1 MDQSAIKCIKR
12 GLRINTFLGHLPY
25 GWSNKD
31 NTVTFTN
38 NAWKRAYFYFQ
49 VLLYWS
55 FVALMTI
62 RSLYVSFAG
71 DDGMTTSSRT
81 NLQFT
86 AVGHMTIV
94 PWQLCTVLLYGRHHT
109 VINRY
114 LLFRKELRLEWNAMR
129 PHEKCKSIRKFC
141 RGVIWLGCINIL
153 SNVSLI
159 WRKPEAV
166 NVITSVIPGVENW
179 AKWKLLPIGLIQ
191 FFISV
196 HPYSVGYFYTAF
208 MMAMA
213 ADVANKLELMR

>member
-1 MDQSAIKCIKR
+1 MDNVTVKCIRR
-12 GLRINTFLGHLPY
+12 GLRINAFLGHLPY
-25 GWSNKD
+25 GWCDKSD
-31 NTVTFTN
+31 TVTHTN
-38 NAWKRAYFYFQ
+38 HVWKRVYFYFQ

-55 FVALMTI
+55 FVALMTV
-62 RSLYVSFAG
+62 RSLYFTFFNA
-71 DDGMTTSSRT
+71 DGMTLSSRT

-94 PWQLCTVLLYGRHHT
+94 PWQLCTVLLYGRHHV

-114 LLFRKELRLEWNAMR
+114 LMFRKDLSIEWNAIR
-129 PHEKCKSIRKFC
+129 PNEKCKSIRKFC

-159 WRKPEAV
+159 WRKPKAV
-166 NVITSVIPGVENW
+166 NVITSVIPEVENW
-179 AKWKLLPIGLIQ
+179 GKWKLLPIGLIQ

-196 HPYSVGYFYTAF
+196 HPYSVGYFYGAF